1 MNGRAGNLPDQPP
14 YSRQQEGRMGFS
26 VERLLPVL
34 ADSGTWIFGALVV
47 AAVLG
52 VWALGRGQ
60 RFFVPAGWRGRI
72 LSLAFVALGIVSA
85 MLLYCVT
92 GPMAPMLGQVRQV
105 RSVVSKPAPELTY
118 QVVADNSPH
127 RLSELRGKVVVLNL
141 WATWC
146 GPCRHELPDI
156 DRLQKTYADQGV
168 VVVTLSTEERQD
180 LLKFAE
186 QFPYSTLNVYAP
198 HFAWVDVGGRPL
210 SYVIDREGKVRAC
223 FIGARTYADFERE
236 VRECLGSHSRV

>member
-1 MNGRAGNLPDQPP
+1 
-14 YSRQQEGRMGFS
+14 MGFS
-26 VERLLPVL
+26 IERLLPVL
-34 ADSGTWIFGALVV
+34 ADWGTWIFGALIL

-52 VWALGRGQ
+52 VWTRGRGR
-60 RFFVPAGWRGRI
+60 RFLIPATWPGRF
-72 LSLAFVALGIVSA
+72 LTLAFVALGIVSA
-85 MLLYCVT
+85 LLLYCVT
-92 GPMAPMLGQVRQV
+92 GPMSPMLGQVRQV
-105 RSVVSKPAPELTY
+105 QSVVSRPAPELTY
-118 QVVADNSPH
+118 QAVADDSPH

-156 DRLQKTYADQGV
+156 DRLQKTYANQGL

-186 QFPYSTLNVYAP
+186 QFPYSTLNVYASR
-198 HFAWVDVGGRPL
+198 FAWVDVGGRPL
-210 SYVIDREGKVRAC
+210 SYVIDREGRVRAC

-236 VRECLGSHSRV
+236 VTKCLRSHVRA

>member
-1 MNGRAGNLPDQPP
+1 
-14 YSRQQEGRMGFS
+14 MGFS

-34 ADSGTWIFGALVV
+34 ASAGAWIFGGLII
-47 AAVLG
+47 AAILG
-52 VWALGRGQ
+52 VCFLGKGR
-60 RFFVPAGWRGRI
+60 RFFIPAGWRGRF
-72 LSLAFVALGIVSA
+72 LSVAFVALGIVSA

-92 GPMAPMLGQVRQV
+92 GPMDPMLAQVRQV
-105 RSVVSKPAPELTY
+105 QHFVTRPAPDLAY
-118 QVVADNSPH
+118 QAVLDNSPH

-156 DRLQKTYADQGV
+156 DRLQKTYGSQGL
-168 VVVTLSTEERQD
+168 VVVTLSTEERQE
-180 LLKFAE
+180 LVKFAE
-186 QFPYSTLNVYAP
+186 RFPYSTLNVYAP
-198 HFAWVDVGGRPL
+198 RFAWVDVGGRPL

-236 VRECLGSHSRV
+236 VTKCMGHRT